1 MRKMDKHITLYAWL
15 GWMKGQKQAGP
26 QGLQIRRILEL
37 QGRLSAWRKPTA
49 ALVRSDGLAAK
60 VQSPTVLS
68 QKRALKMFYCGLEML
83 HAQLLLSQCSS
94 DFSKRRDLAM
104 PPKMP

>member
-1 MRKMDKHITLYAWL
+1 MDKHITLYAWL

-26 QGLQIRRILEL
+26 QGLQIRYILEL
-37 QGRLSAWRKPTA
+37 QGRLSAWREPAA
-49 ALVRSDGLAAK
+49 ALLRSDGLAAK

-68 QKRALKMFYCGLEML
+68 QNRALKMFYCRLEML

-94 DFSKRRDLAM
+94 DFSKRCNLAM
-104 PPKMP
+104 LPEMP